1 MNDETKTRPA
11 LSRYLQI
18 SILAAVVV
26 AIAGVFRFAQ
36 MSSLGL
42 RMAIVIFAALVLAL
56 GLWTIHRMNSRLTRL
71 VEVAEA
77 IERGNYTVRS
87 AESGRDPVGLQ
98 AAALNRVAARVQ
110 SVLDEQEAAEDKLR
124 RLARHD
130 QLTGLPNRKLFEELL
145 SKELARAA
153 RGAGM
158 VAVLLLDLD
167 HFKDINDSLGHEVG
181 DQLLRQVADGVSAML
196 RQEDTMARIGGDEFA
211 LLITAVERAEDAL
224 VLLRRLSARFRSPFQ
239 LDERE
244 FPISCSM
251 GISLYPEDG
260 KDPQEL
266 MRNADAAL
274 FRAKSTGRNN
284 FQIFAPSMNRWA
296 QERLDMEQELRRG
309 LGRHELTIF
318 FQPQVSLSD
327 GEVVGMEA
335 LVRWQHP
342 KKGTVAAGKFIPLA
356 EETGVIVPMGRWVL
370 GEACRQNAN
379 WQKEGLPRVPIS
391 VNISARQFQLDDVV
405 AIVDQALNDCDLE
418 PEFLQLE
425 ITETVPMTET
435 EDIATCLERI
445 HERGVG
451 IHLDDFGTGYSSLTY
466 LTRYPVDTLKIDRSF
481 VNEVPAKAESVAI
494 IEATLALAGSLKLGV
509 IAEGVENEDQL
520 TFLRRSECKVA
531 QGYLLGR
538 PIPGDQFEDVLR
550 NRRVKLH

>member
-1 MNDETKTRPA
+1 MSDENKLRPA
-11 LSRYLQI
+11 SSIYLRI
-18 SILAAVVV
+18 SIFAAIVV
-26 AIAGVFRFAQ
+26 AIASVLRIAQ
-36 MSSLGL
+36 ASSLGL
-42 RMAIVIFAALVLAL
+42 RVAIVIFAALVLAL

-110 SVLDEQEAAEDKLR
+110 SVLDEQEAAEDQLR

-153 RGAGM
+153 RGARM
-158 VAVLLLDLD
+158 VAVVLLDLD
-167 HFKDINDSLGHEVG
+167 HFKDINDSLGHEAG

-211 LLITAVERAEDAL
+211 LLVTAVERAEDAL

-244 FPISCSM
+244 FPVSCSM

-391 VNISARQFQLDDVV
+391 VNISVRQFQLDDVV
-405 AIVDQALNDCDLE
+405 AVVDQALDDSDLE

-435 EDIATCLERI
+435 EEIATCLARI

-481 VNEVPAKAESVAI
+481 VNEVPEKAESVAI

-520 TFLRRSECKVA
+520 TFLRRSACKVA